1 MTIEEQP
8 QSRTDK
14 IKGIARRAL
23 INRGINT
30 VIGIGVGFATG
41 RFAFIHD
48 NPTIYNPQIS
58 LEGKDQKPI
67 SLTLQEVAEAA
78 QRVDDLGGVINEFVI
93 EPDIG
98 FNSSSI
104 WSQDKAHIA
113 RLLGSAGLGGPSASW
128 LFHDKHKILFD
139 LEVDNTYKDDNRLV
153 QSIVSAKFSLPFLA
167 TRGLLDVVGLEL
179 PERVEVVEH
188 PTNTLPI
195 ARGILIEG
203 GGRIPPDPEKLRK
216 VADRFVKL
224 PDYVK
229 WGNLQAYKTG
239 EDPQLKPR
247 WALKAAGKSAE
258 RLIEFTIW
266 DTTGYRLKIIEQTDD
281 FRKREAL
288 TGAYIAFDE
297 GRGVYYVSPYPVIQ
311 EGQLRLFEPLEKLG
325 RGARIERN
333 MKSKDRSDVEF
344 LHPPVRIQ
352 AQYVAEVFGGAL
364 ASDTGPNTEIF
375 TNQIYLKDGRN
386 KHFGG
391 LHYVLMDKYGR
402 FVDLQGNLLP
412 RNERP
417 YYLSKSEFQFV
428 PATS

>member
-1 MTIEEQP
+1 MRIEGQP

-14 IKGIARRAL
+14 IKGIARRAF
-23 INRGINT
+23 INRAINT
-30 VIGIGVGFATG
+30 AIGIGMGFATG
-41 RFAFIHD
+41 RYAFIHD

-58 LEGKDQKPI
+58 LEDQDQEPI

-78 QRVDDLGGVINEFVI
+78 QRVDDLGRVINEFVI

-98 FNSSSI
+98 FNSSSA

-113 RLLGSAGLGGPSASW
+113 RLLGSAGLGGPNASW
-128 LFHDKHKILFD
+128 QFHDKVQILFG
-139 LEVDNTYKDDNRLV
+139 LWVDNTYRDDNRLV
-153 QSIVSAKFSLPFLA
+153 QSIVSAKFNLPFLA
-167 TRGLLDVVGLEL
+167 TRGLLDVAGFEL

-188 PTNTLPI
+188 PTSSLPF
-195 ARGILIEG
+195 ARAILIEG

-224 PDYVK
+224 PDYVQ
-229 WGNLQAYKTG
+229 WGNLQQEIEK
-239 EDPQLKPR
+239 DSQSKPR

-266 DTTGYRLKIIEQTDD
+266 DTMGYRLKIIEQTDD

-288 TGAYIAFDE
+288 TGAYIDFDE
-297 GRGVYYVSPYPVIQ
+297 QSGLYFVSPYPVIQ
-311 EGQLRLFEPLEKLG
+311 EGQLQLFEPLEKLG
-325 RGARIERN
+325 RGARISRALKDKD
-333 MKSKDRSDVEF
+333 MDRSAVEF
-344 LHPPVRIQ
+344 LHPPVRIK
-352 AQYVAEVFGGAL
+352 AQYVAEVFGAAL
-364 ASDTGPNTEIF
+364 VSEAGEVRRS
-375 TNQIYLKDGRN
+375 NQIFLQSGRN

-391 LHYVLMDKYGR
+391 VHYVLMDKYGR
-402 FVDLQGNLLP
+402 LVDPEGNRLP
-412 RNERP
+412 SSERP